1 MGMNKIKVAINGFG
15 RLGRS
20 IARVIAMQEDME
32 LVAIND
38 ISSWEILSYLLEH
51 DSTHHHF
58 PKPIS
63 YSQDGLFI
71 NHKKVQTFNFSNPND
86 IDFSMADVVIESS
99 GKFLTQK
106 DFLHH
111 IEKGVKKVIL
121 SAPSTDDMPTFV
133 LGVNH
138 TQYNGENIIS
148 NASCTTNC
156 LAPICY
162 ILDKHF
168 KILNGNIITI
178 HSYTNDQ
185 NLLDHAHRNDKRR
198 SRAAA
203 SNIIPTSTGAAKNL
217 YKVLP
222 NLKNKLHGHSVRVPI
237 SNVSLLDLNINLGK
251 IPSLETLHTLFEEY
265 ANGAFK
271 NILAI
276 DSKFG
281 VSSDF
286 LGNPHSSIIA
296 KDLSF
301 NVDNLLKIM
310 AWYDNEWGY
319 SNRIVE
325 LARYILK

>member
-1 MGMNKIKVAINGFG
+1 MKIALNGFG

-20 IARVIAMQEDME
+20 ITRVISMQSDME

-38 ISSWEILSYLLEH
+38 PSSWEILSYLLEH
-51 DSTHHHF
+51 DSTHGKF
-58 PKPIS
+58 SKDVLF
-63 YSQDGLFI
+63 QDNELYI
-71 NHKKVQTFNFSNPND
+71 DNRKIRTSNETDPQKL
-86 IDFSMADVVIESS
+86 DFSDADVVIESS
-99 GKFLTQK
+99 GKFLLEAELK
-106 DFLHH
+106 HH

-121 SAPSTDDMPTFV
+121 SAPSLDCMPTFV
-133 LGVNH
+133 LGINH
-138 TQYNGENIIS
+138 QDYDNQPIIS

-168 KILNGNIITI
+168 KIQSGNIITI

-185 NLLDHAHRNDKRR
+185 NLLDSAHRNDKRR

-203 SNIIPTSTGAAKNL
+203 TNIIPTTTGAAKNL

-222 NLKNKLHGHSVRVPI
+222 NLKDKLHGHSLRVPVLD
-237 SNVSLLDLNINLGK
+237 VSMLDLNLNLEK
-251 IPSLETLHTLFEEY
+251 TPSLSTLNDLFLSY
-265 ANGAFK
+265 AQNELKG
-271 NILAI
+271 ILAI
-276 DSKFG
+276 DEKYG

-286 LGNPHSSIIA
+286 LGNAHSSIIA

-301 NVDNLLKIM
+301 CIQNLVKIM

-319 SNRIVE
+319 SNRIIE
-325 LARYILK
+325 LARYVTN

>member
-1 MGMNKIKVAINGFG
+1 MKKIKIAINGFG

-20 IARVIAMQEDME
+20 IARIIAMQEDME

-58 PKPIS
+58 PKPIKFS
-63 YSQDGLFI
+63 DQELFI
-71 NHKKVQTFNFSNPND
+71 NHKKVKTFNHSNPKD
-86 IDFSMADVVIESS
+86 IDFSDADIVIESS
-99 GKFLTQK
+99 GKFLEQK

-111 IEKGVKKVIL
+111 LEKGVKKVIL
-121 SAPSTDDMPTFV
+121 SAPSNDDMPTFV

-138 TQYNGENIIS
+138 QNYNDENIIS

-168 KILNGNIITI
+168 GIDNGNIITI

-185 NLLDHAHRNDKRR
+185 NLLDHAHKNDKRR

-203 SNIIPTSTGAAKNL
+203 NNIIPTSTGAAKNL

-222 NLKNKLHGHSVRVPI
+222 NLKNKLHGHSVRIPV
-237 SNVSLLDLNINLGK
+237 SNVSLLDLNINLLK
-251 IPSLETLHTLFEEY
+251 TPSLETLNSLFEEY
-265 ANGAFK
+265 ATTSLKG
-271 NILAI
+271 ILSI
-276 DSKFG
+276 DSHFG

-286 LGNPHSSIIA
+286 LQNTHSSIIA

-301 NVDNLLKIM
+301 NINNLVKIM

-325 LARYILK
+325 LARYILNK